1 MGRAV
6 AVSRVLVTSQ
16 DSVVVEVMEYRQ
28 SRTGGW
34 EALVV
39 TSDPVA
45 MFWVRV
51 AGLVAVTDT

>member
-1 MGRAV
+1 V

-28 SRTGGW
+28 SRAGGW

-51 AGLVAVTDT
+51 SRLIAVTDT